1 MLNFALQL
9 IKIMVVKFM
18 FKNILINWVLPT
30 VLDGL
35 VNVAK
40 RMTKQ
45 TDNTID
51 DAFVKTLEE
60 NKNKLL
66 QYFTEYLKK

>member
-1 MLNFALQL
+1 
-9 IKIMVVKFM
+9 MVVKFM